1 MQVNA
6 RGERTGPFHHRRI
19 EMRMRDRDG
28 IDATESFDHRH
39 GRVIKRGDAIPQ
51 DIAVFRACEQRAL
64 ANGECRNR
72 TDADNAF
79 FVFAECI
86 GMALPQRVK
95 RGPRL
100 PSRGNILPLFFTD
113 HAMNWWLLALGMLR
127 AAGGANV
134 EGH

>member
-1 MQVNA
+1 MA
-6 RGERTGPFHHRRI
+6 SMPPS
-19 EMRMRDRDG
+19 
-28 IDATESFDHRH
+28 SFDHRH
-39 GRVIKRGDAIPQ
+39 GRITNHSDAVPK
-51 DIAVFRACEQRAL
+51 DIAVFRANEQHAL

-86 GMALPQRVK
+86 GMALPQGVK

-113 HAMNWWLLALGMLR
+113 HATSWRLLALGVLR

-134 EGH
+134 EGQAMTG